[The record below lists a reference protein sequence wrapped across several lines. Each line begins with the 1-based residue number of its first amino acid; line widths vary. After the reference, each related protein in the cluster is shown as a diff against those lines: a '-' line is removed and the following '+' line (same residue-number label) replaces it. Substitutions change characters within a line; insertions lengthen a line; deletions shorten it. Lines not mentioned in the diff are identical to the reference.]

1 MSVEGKKIALS
12 KVFGDSANSYF
23 KAASKIR
30 GMGLPVW
37 AEEAQ
42 IAGIKSIVSMRSQ
55 AVINTPADRF
65 NDDGT
70 LKPYEPKEGGTL
82 IALADK

>member
-12 KVFGDSANSYF
+12 KVFGDSAIYYS

-42 IAGIKSIVSMRSQ
+42 VAGIISIIDMRSQ
-55 AVINTPADRF
+55 VVINTPSERF

-70 LKPYEPKEGGTL
+70 VKPYEPKEGEFIVGV
-82 IALADK
+82 KK

>member
-12 KVFGDSANSYF
+12 KVFGESANSYF
-23 KAASKIR
+23 KAVSRIR
-30 GMGLPVW
+30 EMGLPAW

-42 IAGIKSIVSMRSQ
+42 IAGIKSIVDMRSQ

-70 LKPYEPKEGGTL
+70 LKPYEPEEGEVL